1 MKTVLGF
8 LTILHILLLA
18 ACSQGTPPNHQNPIE
33 RPSSKEVE
41 EKTIIKKEKRLKK
54 PNTEN
59 VKQFFLEYAENNPS
73 STVRLKTRLGDIEI
87 KLYDDTPIH
96 KGNFLYNI
104 NEELYHQTIFY
115 RVVPDFM
122 IQGGNSDND
131 QTLEKREKEGAIT
144 INTFKEVGRVLEM
157 DLVYGFISR
166 HNSLEDMIEER
177 AREIAEELVLK
188 TRQTVQI
195 DNSRQTEKDIK
206 KAIQQKTF
214 EISSKMP
221 SNLWD

>member
-1 MKTVLGF
+1 M
-8 LTILHILLLA
+8 
-18 ACSQGTPPNHQNPIE
+18 
-33 RPSSKEVE
+33 RSSKV
-41 EKTIIKKEKRLKK
+41 
-54 PNTEN
+54 
-59 VKQFFLEYAENNPS
+59 QFFLDETQGKLNPFS
-73 STVRLKTRLGDIEI
+73 VLKSEI
-87 KLYDDTPIH
+87 KPGNGWVNAIRVSINMSLRQLGERLHITP
-96 KGNFLYNI
+96 
-104 NEELYHQTIFY
+104 
-115 RVVPDFM
+115 
-122 IQGGNSDND
+122 QGVKD
-131 QTLEKREKEGAIT
+131 LEKREKNGAIT
-144 INTFKEVGRVLEM
+144 INTLRDVGRVLEM

-195 DNSRQTEKDIK
+195 DNSRQTENDIK